1 MNTKLPILIL
11 AYNRPDLVAQVMQV
25 VQVYQPPRLYL
36 ACDGHRSQKSGDAE
50 RVLET
55 QRVMK
60 QSVNWKCEI
69 HTLFREHNLGCAQG
83 VYEAIS
89 WFFEYEEYGII
100 LEDDVLVSQDFF
112 KLCEYLLPRYKD
124 EDRIM
129 QIVSR
134 NTSRRTDISNTY
146 VYIQSDNCWG
156 WATWRRAWV
165 YMDMTMSSANLITIP
180 YLVKR
185 IGLVKGCM
193 KYYTFKH
200 MYANIEQSTSWAT
213 RWALSMLCHDALI
226 ICPGVNLGINIGMTS
241 GEHYS
246 SADAKSPAFAYELQS
261 MQWPIVYN
269 DSQAVDRKQKWY
281 DSRFFISERIY
292 GLFCKKLGMRFW

>member
-1 MNTKLPILIL
+1 MKAKLPILVL
-11 AYNRPDLVAQVMQV
+11 AYNRPDLVAKVMHV
-25 VQVYQPPRLYL
+25 IQVYKPIHLYL
-36 ACDGHRSQKSGDAE
+36 ACDGPRMNKEGDANHVSDT
-50 RVLET
+50 RET
-55 QRVMK
+55 MLNA
-60 QSVNWKCEI
+60 VNWDCEV
-69 HTLFREHNLGCAQG
+69 HTLFREQNRGCAYG

-89 WFFEYEEYGII
+89 WFFEHEEYGVI

-112 KLCEYLLPRYKD
+112 KLCEDLLPRYKD

-129 QIVSR
+129 QIVAR

-146 VYIQSDNCWG
+146 VYTQSDSCWG

-165 YMDMTMSSANLITIP
+165 NMDMSMSGANSISIP

-193 KYYTFKH
+193 KYYTFKQMH
-200 MYANIEQSTSWAT
+200 AHIEQSTSWAT

-226 ICPGVNLGINIGMTS
+226 ICPGVNMGINIGMTS
-241 GEHYS
+241 GEHYT
-246 SADAKSPAFAYELQS
+246 SADATSPAFAYELQS

-281 DSRFFISERIY
+281 DSRFFIAERAY
-292 GLFCKKLGMRFW
+292 GLFCKKLGLKFG